1 MHIDAKPEKNQTEEK
16 RPQLQT
22 QFSEDGTP
30 SAEAIEKRGVLLDK
44 SEENKSNEGVF
55 QAIYSSQG
63 EIKKN
68 NSVETQLV
76 KKSDYV
82 RVSL

>member
-1 MHIDAKPEKNQTEEK
+1 MY
-16 RPQLQT
+16 
-22 QFSEDGTP
+22 
-30 SAEAIEKRGVLLDK
+30 
-44 SEENKSNEGVF
+44 

-82 RVSL
+82 RVSLQKLETIQCKIKTEDSSGLQRIASAEESTNSVSI

>member
-1 MHIDAKPEKNQTEEK
+1 M
-16 RPQLQT
+16 
-22 QFSEDGTP
+22 
-30 SAEAIEKRGVLLDK
+30 
-44 SEENKSNEGVF
+44 F

-76 KKSDYV
+76 KKSEYV
-82 RVSL
+82 RVSLQKLDTIQCKIKTEDSSGRQRIASAGESTHSVSI